1 MLGDL
6 ACIAGCV
13 DEPGFGGSTGGIVGD
28 GVDRASSVDRFN
40 GADCDD

>member
-13 DEPGFGGSTGGIVGD
+13 DEPGFGGSTGRLLGIVGD
-28 GVDRASSVDRFN
+28 GVDRASSVVV
-40 GADCDD
+40 ADD